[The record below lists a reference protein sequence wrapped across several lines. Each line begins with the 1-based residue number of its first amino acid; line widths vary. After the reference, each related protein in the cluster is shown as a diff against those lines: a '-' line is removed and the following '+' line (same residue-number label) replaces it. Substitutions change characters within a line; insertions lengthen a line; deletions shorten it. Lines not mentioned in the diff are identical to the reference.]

1 MTTEHHTR
9 SRRSRHRPGRSRRF
23 FAAFAIVAAVLVG
36 LGVTGAALSLAQGPR
51 LTGVQSDPAAAVA
64 ASGSRV
70 ILTANQALTQV
81 TAEQITVEPAT
92 PFTVD
97 ASGRSVGVRF
107 TVPLDDN
114 TDYAITVADARGVGG
129 GPAATLRH
137 AFTTPVAEIF
147 MLQRSDSGDD
157 AIFRTDLAGDRSIP
171 VFSHPQ
177 IEDYRVTPTGL
188 VISVIE
194 GETSALVVTDLDGQG
209 EQRVR
214 LPGDGFVSALQVS
227 DRGNLIGYTY
237 SDRVLGEQAGRE
249 SVIFTSSLRDPD
261 DDAVPLEIAGT
272 APSVVEWLFVPDSTA
287 LLLIDFAGDLLL
299 SDPASDADATALG
312 TALGIDGITRGTYQA
327 IVERIETGV
336 VVLDLTAGTEV
347 PLVEPQ
353 GAPSLGVPGSVAPVS
368 GGGTV
373 RLFTPRDAAGL
384 PTSQTIAY
392 VADDGSALTLA
403 AIPGADVALQVCVSP
418 SGRYAAVLVG
428 PDSVD
433 NPYDGYVQP
442 LPETVE
448 TRVIEV
454 ATGNAVTTLEGS
466 SISWCTVGPTS

>member
-1 MTTEHHTR
+1 MSTEVPTR
-9 SRRSRHRPGRSRRF
+9 ARRSRDRPPRSRRF
-23 FAAFAIVAAVLVG
+23 FVAFAIVAAVLIA

-51 LTGVQSDPAAAVA
+51 LTGVQSDPAAAIS

-70 ILTANQALTQV
+70 ILTANQALAEV
-81 TAEQITVEPAT
+81 TAEQITVEPET

-97 ASGRSVGVRF
+97 AAGRSIGVRF
-107 TVPLDDN
+107 TVPLDDD
-114 TDYAITVADARGVGG
+114 TDYIVTVDGARGLGG
-129 GPAATLRH
+129 GPAATLRYD
-137 AFTTPVAEIF
+137 FTTPVAEIF
-147 MLQRSDSGDD
+147 LLQRSASGDD
-157 AIFRTDLAGDRSIP
+157 SIFRTDLAGDRSIP
-171 VFSHPQ
+171 VYSNPQ
-177 IEDYRVTPTGL
+177 IEDYRVTPTSL

-194 GETSALVVTDLDGQG
+194 GETSALVVTDLDGQN
-209 EQRVR
+209 ERRVR
-214 LPGDGFVSALQVS
+214 LPGEGIVADLQVS

-237 SDRVLGEQAGRE
+237 SDRVLNDQSGRE

-261 DDAVPLEIAGT
+261 ADAVPLEIAGT
-272 APSVVEWLFVPDSTA
+272 AASVVEWLFVPDSTA
-287 LLLIDFAGDLLL
+287 VLLIDFAGDLLL

-327 IVERIETGV
+327 IIERIETGV
-336 VVLDLTAGTEV
+336 VVLDLTAGSEV
-347 PLVEPQ
+347 PLIEPLD
-353 GAPSLGVPGSVAPVS
+353 APSLGVPGSVAPVS
-368 GGGTV
+368 GGRTV

-392 VADDGSALTLA
+392 VGDDGSAVTLA

-428 PDSVD
+428 PDSVN

-454 ATGNAVTTLEGS
+454 ATGNAVTTLTGS
-466 SISWCTVGPTS
+466 SISWCAIGPSE